1 MMTAGKMTTAFGS
14 TVAGVAGSTSLAF
27 AAMAAGSTLAIAS
40 ILNVAKDYETAFV
53 GVRKVL
59 EGTEADFAKL
69 SRGIRDM
76 AKEIP
81 LTTEEIASIAQTAGQ
96 LGIAREDILDFTRVM
111 ADLGV
116 ATTMSSE
123 EAATALARFAN
134 ITGMSMNDIERLGSV
149 VVHLGNNLATTE
161 KEIVEMGQRLAG
173 AGNQIGLTESQ
184 ILAFAGALSS
194 VGKHICPV
202 VKKFA
207 A

>member
-1 MMTAGKMTTAFGS
+1 MAIGDILVRIGADITEYQRNMMTAGKMTTAFGS
-14 TVAGVAGSTSLAF
+14 TVAGVAGSASLAF
-27 AAMAAGSTLAIAS
+27 AAMAAGTTAAIAGVVK
-40 ILNVAKDYETAFV
+40 VASNYETAFV

-134 ITGMSMNDIERLGSV
+134 ITGMSMNDIERLGST
-149 VVHLGNNLATTE
+149 VVHLGRV
-161 KEIVEMGQRLAG
+161 I
-173 AGNQIGLTESQ
+173 S
-184 ILAFAGALSS
+184 
-194 VGKHICPV
+194 PV
-202 VKKFA
+202 MQKCVA
-207 A
+207 